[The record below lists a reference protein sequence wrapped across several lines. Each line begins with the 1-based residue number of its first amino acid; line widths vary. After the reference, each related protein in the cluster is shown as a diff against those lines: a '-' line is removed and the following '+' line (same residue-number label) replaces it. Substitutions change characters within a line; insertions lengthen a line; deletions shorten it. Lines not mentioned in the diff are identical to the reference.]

1 MTPKT
6 PSVYKE
12 SQGKEQSGNQRKII
26 VWRGLRATMRKR
38 IEATILHLI
47 EVGNNRKRCVNLQRE
62 VEPISN
68 GFQWFH
74 DKTGLERILYLFAIN
89 RTVFDGYP
97 YSVYTIIDSLDF
109 FEN

>member
-62 VEPISN
+62 VETIPN
-68 GFQWFH
+68 GFQSFH
-74 DKTGLERILYLFAIN
+74 DKIELETLLYLCVVKHTLYDMGRTHVRGIN
-89 RTVFDGYP
+89 
-97 YSVYTIIDSLDF
+97 SLWD
-109 FEN
+109 

>member
-6 PSVYKE
+6 PSFYKV

-26 VWRGLRATMRKR
+26 VWGGLRATIRKG
-38 IEATILHLI
+38 IEATILYLI

-74 DKTGLERILYLFAIN
+74 DKTRLETILYLFAIN
-89 RTVFDGYP
+89 R
-97 YSVYTIIDSLDF
+97 SVSNETQYVGWSESVNRNPLKK
-109 FEN
+109 

>member
-1 MTPKT
+1 MTPET

-12 SQGKEQSGNQRKII
+12 SQGKEKSGNQRKII

-47 EVGNNRKRCVNLQRE
+47 EVGNNRKRCVNLQRV

-89 RTVFDGYP
+89 RTVFDGYT
-97 YSVYTIIDSLDF
+97 YSVYAIIDSLDF

>member
-47 EVGNNRKRCVNLQRE
+47 EVGNNRKRCVNLQRV

-89 RTVFDGYP
+89 RRDHNAPEYHGYFVTYP
-97 YSVYTIIDSLDF
+97 
-109 FEN
+109 

>member
-47 EVGNNRKRCVNLQRE
+47 EVGNNRKRCVNLQRV

-74 DKTGLERILYLFAIN
+74 DKTGLETILYLFAIDRRDHN
-89 RTVFDGYP
+89 APEYHGYFVTYP
-97 YSVYTIIDSLDF
+97 
-109 FEN
+109 